1 MVCSTYA
8 EYSLVWR
15 INGLNVFDTSLLND
29 FIFTPQKFIKSAQKC
44 ILTCRTRFH
53 FLFLFYQLTCDMCL
67 WIDDCI
73 FAKTKHFSRT
83 YWQMSKNHW
92 NLCHPLI
99 WFSTFFYV
107 NRHSMLS
114 TSSWHVHSSSQMIY
128 FRYQYFTN

>member
-29 FIFTPQKFIKSAQKC
+29 FIFYAAKIHKKC
-44 ILTCRTRFH
+44 SKMCIDMSYTFSFSILILSIDVWHVFMNWWLHFCKNKTFFTHILTDEQKSLEFMSP
-53 FLFLFYQLTCDMCL
+53 FDLIFY
-67 WIDDCI
+67 I
-73 FAKTKHFSRT
+73 
-83 YWQMSKNHW
+83 
-92 NLCHPLI
+92 
-99 WFSTFFYV
+99 FYV